1 MATDGQRETVNSC
14 EGKGMASFSHH
25 FQAQQQSN
33 KPKFAT
39 ETLSLS
45 VILQYAENA
54 KKQSFEALC
63 RLQPLVKSYRDKIA
77 ETSQAMLS
85 AESSLGSEAEIPV
98 EYAAALLL
106 VKEGFAT
113 HLQALDEWM
122 GALAQKDDPLSGK
135 AIERTKQSGA
145 QLESALSG
153 LTIKV

>member
-1 MATDGQRETVNSC
+1 MLVEGQREKVGFY
-14 EGKGMASFSHH
+14 EEDVMASFSHH

-63 RLQPLVKSYRDKIA
+63 RLQPLVESYRDKIA

>member
-1 MATDGQRETVNSC
+1 MLVEGQREKVGFY
-14 EGKGMASFSHH
+14 EEDVMASFSHH

-33 KPKFAT
+33 RPKFAT

-45 VILQYAENA
+45 VLLQYAENA
-54 KKQSFEALC
+54 KRQSFEALC

>member
-1 MATDGQRETVNSC
+1 MLVEGQREKVGFY
-14 EGKGMASFSHH
+14 EEDVMASFSHH

-135 AIERTKQSGA
+135 AIERAKQSGA